1 MKIREILDEIA
12 NESSTN
18 EKLVILTKYKENK
31 LLKDVLYMAKSSRV
45 KFYLKQIPEYTR
57 NENLNIEL
65 DVVLKG
71 LSMLTERTVTGHD
84 AIAYLKNYLC
94 GLIPDDANV
103 LERIIGKDLKI
114 GMGTTQMNKVFP
126 GLIEKTGYMGCKPYS
141 KELVLKLLAKGVCY
155 SQEKMDGRFIN
166 SVIHNGGVTNESRQ
180 GEPTNLDHPLFA
192 SELSLL
198 KDCVINGEL
207 VMEGIPRYESNG
219 IIASLISIANRQ
231 VDGKDDT
238 KSIKKFETKHMPYH
252 QALNLIRVVA
262 WDILTHDEYYSRK
275 CNREYDE
282 RLEELKQTLV
292 GFETLSV
299 VETREVST
307 LKEVMEHFEEV
318 VERDGEGTVVKSK
331 DGVWK
336 DTKPAYQ
343 IKIKKEINLDL
354 RITGFNYGKKGT
366 KNEFRISSVDVVSE
380 DGLLKTAPAGLSE
393 EEMEYV
399 TSHQQELLHTILE
412 IKCSGISW
420 NSKSEYSVL
429 HPVYKLP
436 RTDKKFA
443 NSLKECIEI
452 DQASAL
458 V

>member
-219 IIASLISIANRQ
+219 IIASLISIANKQ